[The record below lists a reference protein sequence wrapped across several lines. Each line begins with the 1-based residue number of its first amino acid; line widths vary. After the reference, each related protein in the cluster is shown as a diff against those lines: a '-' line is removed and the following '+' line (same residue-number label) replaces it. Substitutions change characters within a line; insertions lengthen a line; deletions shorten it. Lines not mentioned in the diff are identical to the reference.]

1 MKIAN
6 MTTRDLLDR
15 MGSET
20 TDAQAEAMRE
30 LLEAGGWGDT
40 DEISDARWVELIGEA
55 VEKAR

>member
-20 TDAQAEAMRE
+20 TDAQAKAMWE
-30 LLEAGGWGDT
+30 LLDAGGWSDT
-40 DEISDARWVELIGEA
+40 DEISDARWVELTGEA
-55 VEKAR
+55 VEKAQ